1 LTTYQI
7 VIKEKEEDLRTNR
20 EFRRKRGNPL

>member
-7 VIKEKEEDLRTNR
+7 VIKEKEDLHTNR
-20 EFRRKRGNPL
+20 EFRRKRGHPL